1 MIFLDMLGSVL
12 SAVWGLFNG
21 VTVPGLGFSFGSL
34 FLAVLLIKISISV
47 IQHGLG
53 FGGSG
58 TGYRSRSAK
67 NPKISK
73 ERKGDTH

>member
-1 MIFLDMLGSVL
+1 MMFLDMLGSVL

-21 VTVPGLGFSFGSL
+21 VTVPGLGFSFGTL
-34 FLAVLLIKISISV
+34 FLGVLLIKIAISI

-58 TGYRSRSAK
+58 TGYRSGSTK
-67 NPKISK
+67 NPKISN